1 MAKTKPLPCPFCGG
15 TRLQLLHRDWGWW
28 FVCKKCDAL
37 GPLVKGKDEMVATW
51 NRRAE
56 AKHNPTGDKIARAVF
71 TKYKK
76 GAVSNGN

>member
-15 TRLQLLHRDWGWW
+15 TKLQLLHRDCGWW

-37 GPLVKGKDEMVATW
+37 GPCVKGKDEMVATW

-56 AKHNPTGDKIARAVF
+56 AKHNPTGDKVF

-76 GAVSNGN
+76 GAVGNGN